1 MERTNGYTSFLTAL
15 LVLFALVYP
24 YVHIFDHGS
33 YQNIDIEDHSHFV
46 QLDKNLVTD
55 NMDCKICDFHFSG
68 FDDPEFLSFD
78 LYIPTKETIYS
89 LSLTQTVWHSPD
101 PYFSLRA
108 PPAYRI

>member
-1 MERTNGYTSFLTAL
+1 MQKATGHISLLTAL

-24 YVHIFDHGS
+24 YVHVFDHGS
-33 YQNIDIEDHSHFV
+33 YQHIDIEDQSQLV

-68 FDDPEFLSFD
+68 FNNPEFISFD
-78 LYIPTKETIYS
+78 HYIPIKETVYS
-89 LSLTQTVWHSPD
+89 LSLTQTACKSPA

-108 PPAYRI
+108 PPTSRI